1 MKYILTESQYNL
13 LLEQT
18 SGLDEFLVK
27 VKETYNIDDEFID
40 KIKEFVVNSDCKRII
55 VQNIKMGEALALS
68 DRLVMSPRVFTKPL
82 PMFLFILFH
91 EVAHQYQY
99 KKYGEEKMYSVYVGD
114 TSIENASEF
123 MKNTEIV
130 ADEFA
135 TRKVREFVKSGLI
148 PEKDATFNGMYKNI
162 PIQSI
167 MGMIQQ
173 FRSVIKQGNITKPSD
188 VSEFFY
194 NMVKSDL

>member
-1 MKYILTESQYNL
+1 MKHIIRRI

-18 SGLDEFLVK
+18 SGLNEFLNK
-27 VKETYNIDDEFID
+27 VKETYDIDDEFID
-40 KIKEFVVNSDCKRII
+40 KINQFILNSDCKKIM

-68 DRLVMSPRVFTKPL
+68 DRVVISPRVFTNSL
-82 PMFLFILFH
+82 GMFLFILFH
-91 EVAHQYQY
+91 AIAHQYQF

-114 TSIENASEF
+114 TTIQDAAEF
-123 MKNTEIV
+123 MRKTELV

-135 TRKVREFVKSGLI
+135 RKKVKEFVKLGFI
-148 PEKDATFNGMYKNI
+148 PKEEATFEGMYKNVTTH
-162 PIQSI
+162 QL
-167 MGMIQQ
+167 MGMISQ
-173 FRSVIKQGNITKPSD
+173 FRNVIRQGRITEPSE